1 MPSKSHCAI
10 LAAIAIAG
18 CSPQD
23 RDEPDASV
31 SATPAADP
39 AADAPAPTDLGL
51 SAPATT
57 PVPQE
62 TPDIAAPPG
71 EEPKTVNTMRADPGD
86 APAGTPYIARLRQPV
101 AVVNIANP
109 GRLSVRNGCLV
120 VEVGG
125 QTHTAVFNGP
135 ASISGSAVRFEGKSL
150 PLDRTTPIPGGRLNP
165 SDFALRAPAPSGCP
179 SSYFGIGG

>member
-1 MPSKSHCAI
+1 MPYKRQAVV
-10 LAAIAIAG
+10 LAAIAIAA

-31 SATPAADP
+31 LTMPAADP
-39 AADAPAPTDLGL
+39 ASNAQGASGAG
-51 SAPATT
+51 AT

-71 EEPKTVNTMRADPGD
+71 EEPKSVNTIKAETGSTSPG
-86 APAGTPYIARLRQPV
+86 ATYIARLRQPV
-101 AVVNIANP
+101 AVVNIASP

-135 ASISGSAVRFEGKSL
+135 VSITGSEVTFEGKTLSL
-150 PLDRTTPIPGGRLNP
+150 ERTAPIPGGRLDP
-165 SDFALRAPAPSGCP
+165 SEFALRTPAAAGCP
-179 SSYFGIGG
+179 SSFFGIGG